1 VAIEIVVWT
10 LALNDDVVGVVGI
23 VVWAL
28 AMVAPSLKIIVYSI
42 HCC

>member
-1 VAIEIVVWT
+1 
-10 LALNDDVVGVVGI
+10 VVGI

>member
-1 VAIEIVVWT
+1 
-10 LALNDDVVGVVGI
+10 VVGI

-28 AMVAPSLKIIVYSI
+28 AVVTPSLKIIVYSI